1 MYLKLCNKAFMQLTA
16 INRLERFLG
25 KKGLEV
31 ISNNFTYSIFNYC
44 LTAGILARA
53 KS

>member
-25 KKGLEV
+25 KKGLELV
-31 ISNNFTYSIFNYC
+31 TILHTQFSITV
-44 LTAGILARA
+44 LLLAF
-53 KS
+53 